1 MSLFCLI
8 FAIFLTQAL
17 TEISNIPSSSF
28 LAFAT
33 GGDGMYM
40 HVYLKEYYL
49 QVLVSQQE
57 IETFLPYTDRPTD
70 HQMDI
75 SV

>member
-1 MSLFCLI
+1 MLKMKNVSILSDLCNISHSGPYRNIKHSFLFL
-8 FAIFLTQAL
+8 
-17 TEISNIPSSSF
+17 

-33 GGDGMYM
+33 VGDGMYM

-57 IETFLPYTDRPTD
+57 IETFLHYTDRPTD
-70 HQMDI
+70 Q
-75 SV
+75 